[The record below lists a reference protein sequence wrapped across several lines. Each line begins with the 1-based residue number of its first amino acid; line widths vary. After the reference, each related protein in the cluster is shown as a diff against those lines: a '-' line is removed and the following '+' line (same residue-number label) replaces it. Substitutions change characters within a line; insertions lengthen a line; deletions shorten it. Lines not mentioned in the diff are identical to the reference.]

1 MLRNYFNSES
11 ASQRIFV
18 LHGLG
23 GSGKSQIAFKFIQE
37 SKGKGYASL
46 LIKLA
51 YDRDLLGTL
60 LFSFSDIFYVDAT
73 TEQTLQTDFE
83 VIAPEHAKRTVDASL
98 RWLASRVD
106 RNWLLLFDNAD
117 NIDLKLKKYFPSC
130 SSGNILITTRNRELR
145 HYTAKDADAD
155 VKGMC
160 LEDAINLLLH
170 QARAERSDENIA
182 LAEAIVQV
190 VTSLSSS

>member
-1 MLRNYFNSES
+1 
-11 ASQRIFV
+11 
-18 LHGLG
+18 
-23 GSGKSQIAFKFIQE
+23 
-37 SKGKGYASL
+37 
-46 LIKLA
+46 
-51 YDRDLLGTL
+51 

-190 VTSLSSS
+190 GTFTLLLVKTIVLTHPEGAPWLCVGCLSSWCIHPLSLVFKWVSRSLPT